1 MSHWSETLVSLRNKS
16 TDDERNNWPSIVR
29 RSTDLSVGA
38 LVVNAIASVEQVAL
52 IDRSFVADPQVVE
65 ALERF
70 APGLDPATIAHYP
83 TEALRGLER
92 ALRGA
97 LFEVV
102 VAEQASRGAIDLP
115 DGAEELRIVEEFS
128 TPGHDAV
135 LLRGDGSEIGVAQL
149 KTSDSADI
157 IAEHLDRYPDIDL
170 VLASTEAARDAA
182 ARGMQNVID
191 TGVSNAELKEM
202 VSTFLNAH
210 SVNGAGDVLDGVIP
224 EAAYLA
230 IAIQF
235 AWRALRGHNLKTAL
249 SEARTEAILAT
260 SLSIIATACS
270 VATGSELARIP
281 VVIAF
286 GATRLHLASIDRS
299 TSNVRLLGESARAIE
314 TRSTPNLSQDCRRTG
329 SCSHHCTQ
337 AKRRTGIE

>member
-1 MSHWSETLVSLRNKS
+1 MRQWSENLASLRS
-16 TDDERNNWPSIVR
+16 EWGDDDVPEWSKIVR

-38 LVVNAIASVEQVAL
+38 LVVTAVASVEQLAL
-52 IDRSFVADPQVVE
+52 IDRTFVADPQVVE

-70 APGLDPATIAHYP
+70 APGLDPGTIAHFP
-83 TEALRGLER
+83 TEALRGLES

-102 VAEQASRGAIDLP
+102 VADQASRGALNLP

-135 LLRGDGSEIGVAQL
+135 LLRSDGSEIGVAQL
-149 KTSDSADI
+149 KTSDSANI

-170 VLASTEAARDAA
+170 VLASTEAASDAA

-191 TGVSNAELKEM
+191 TGISNADLKAM
-202 VSTFLNAH
+202 VTTFLDAH
-210 SVNGAGDVLDGVIP
+210 SVNGAGGVLDGVIP

-235 AWRALRGHNLKTAL
+235 AWRALRGRNLKTAL
-249 SEARTEAILAT
+249 SEARTETILAT

-270 VATGSELARIP
+270 VATGTELARIP

-299 TSNVRLLGESARAIE
+299 TSNVRLLGETVKRVGA
-314 TRSTPNLSQDCRRTG
+314 RTG
-329 SCSHHCTQ
+329 PSHHARFTFVH
-337 AKRRTGIE
+337 ASRAEAPR